1 MYIQWLLGSWIY
13 RNKVQLVHV
22 ELASG
27 GRKPTSGK
35 SIQHQIV
42 FHCHYPMNILMYIY
56 IYIYTRMYI
65 LPSLHDDA
73 HYINIIK
80 RN

>member
-1 MYIQWLLGSWIY
+1 MQYIHMYIQWLLGSWIY

-42 FHCHYPMNILMYIY
+42 FHCHDPMNILMYIY
-56 IYIYTRMYI
+56 IDTHVYITI
-65 LPSLHDDA
+65 TT
-73 HYINIIK
+73 
-80 RN
+80 